1 MKRATTPSDA
11 ELIAAVRAGDDAA
24 LDTLLARHTAAV
36 YRFGMKLCRDS
47 EDAKD
52 VVQDTLFAA
61 VKGVRAFRG
70 GSSLSTWLYAV
81 ARSFCIKRHRA
92 SKFAPKEIVSLD
104 DPSVDKTAIASQP
117 DETASGRELSAI
129 LDHAIDALDEPSREV
144 FVMRDIEGLT
154 APEVARVLGV
164 SVDAVKSRLHRAR
177 ARVRQELV
185 GQTP

>member
-1 MKRATTPSDA
+1 MTPSDD
-11 ELIAAVRAGDDAA
+11 ELIEAVRAGDDAA
-24 LDTLLARHTAAV
+24 LGALLARHKAAV

-61 VKGVRAFRG
+61 VKGLRAFRG
-70 GSSLSTWLYAV
+70 SSSLSTWLYAV
-81 ARSFCIKRHRA
+81 ARSFCIKKHRA
-92 SKFAPKEIVSLD
+92 SKFAPKETVSLEDPAVAKTGGGERPD
-104 DPSVDKTAIASQP
+104 DA
-117 DETASGRELSAI
+117 ASGRELSAV
-129 LDHAIDALDEPSREV
+129 LDHAIDALDAPSREV

-177 ARVRQELV
+177 VQVRQELLDHA
-185 GQTP
+185 

>member
-1 MKRATTPSDA
+1 MTPSDA
-11 ELIAAVRAGDDAA
+11 DLIEAVRAGDDAA
-24 LDTLLARHTAAV
+24 LGALLARHKAAV

-61 VKGVRAFRG
+61 VKGLRAFRG
-70 GSSLSTWLYAV
+70 SSSLSTWLYAV
-81 ARSFCIKRHRA
+81 ARSFCIKKHRA
-92 SKFAPKEIVSLD
+92 SKFAPKETVSLED
-104 DPSVDKTAIASQP
+104 PAVAKTAAPSVRP
-117 DETASGRELSAI
+117 DEAAAGHELSSI

-177 ARVRQELV
+177 AQVRQQLLEQ
-185 GQTP
+185 GP

>member
-1 MKRATTPSDA
+1 MMPSDA
-11 ELIAAVRAGDDAA
+11 DLIAAVRAGDDAA
-24 LDTLLARHTAAV
+24 LGTLLARHKAAV

-52 VVQDTLFAA
+52 VLQDTLFAA

-70 GSSLSTWLYAV
+70 ASSLSTWLYAI
-81 ARSFCIKRHRA
+81 ARSFCIKKHRA
-92 SKFAPKEIVSLD
+92 SKFAPKETISLD
-104 DPSVDKTAIASQP
+104 APSVAKTAAGAPTP
-117 DETASGRELSAI
+117 DVAASGRELSAI

-177 ARVRQELV
+177 AQVRRELLEQ
-185 GQTP
+185 GP